1 MIRASRKQR
10 MTQRE
15 IREFVVWCFKQPSI
29 ENWSNGKVSEEY
41 YNATGI
47 KVHVTTVANQRNR
60 WELRGNKLID
70 LRNPYLEYTI

>member
-41 YNATGI
+41 YNAT
-47 KVHVTTVANQRNR
+47 VANQRNR
-60 WELRGNKLID
+60 
-70 LRNPYLEYTI
+70 

>member
-10 MTQRE
+10 MTQHE

-41 YNATGI
+41 YNAT
-47 KVHVTTVANQRNR
+47 VANQRNR